1 CALTLL
7 LAFPPGGGLAVLLYR
22 TDLPGRSAWRAVL
35 GVGLFVPLPL
45 FALAWQATGGGGW
58 RPWTQGL
65 FWASF
70 VHAAAALRWVV
81 WLTGLGLTRVEPEL
95 EEDAWTA
102 APGWRVFWRVSC
114 RRAGPAFG
122 LAAVWVALQAA
133 GEIAVTDMALVRTFA
148 EEVLTQFV

>member
-1 CALTLL
+1 
-7 LAFPPGGGLAVLLYR
+7 PPGGGLAVLPYR
-22 TDLPGRSAWRAVL
+22 PGLPGRSAWRAVL

-70 VHAAAALRWVV
+70 VHAAAALPWVV

-102 APGWRVFWRVSC
+102 APGWRVFWRESG
-114 RRAGPAFG
+114 RRAGPGVG
-122 LAAVWVALQAA
+122 LAGGGVGLQA
-133 GEIAVTDMALVRTFA
+133 GVGIAVPGMAPDRHV
-148 EEVLTQFV
+148 V